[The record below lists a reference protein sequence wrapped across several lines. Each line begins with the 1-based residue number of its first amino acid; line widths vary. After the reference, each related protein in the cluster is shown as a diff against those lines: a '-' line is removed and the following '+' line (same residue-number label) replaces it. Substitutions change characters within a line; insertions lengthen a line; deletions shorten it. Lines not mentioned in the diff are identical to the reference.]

1 MYVADGA
8 VFTAPYAAPRSDEK
22 VTVRF
27 PESIETRFVRIE
39 VLTWNAHMSMRA
51 GLAIVAPE
59 VLIACVDQ
67 ATCESRAQKDGLAIG
82 GGGYQFAGDY
92 GTKGCYTYEAGTY
105 AGMVFYGTGGD
116 AEASADDVAAWQKA
130 GAPLGEGT
138 FVLRGGNSGQLCAD
152 EGDKIVCNRNAVG
165 PLEKFTLEKHGN
177 YYALKGGKD
186 GRYCADEGSRVTCNR
201 PWVHSWERF
210 TIEKHGD
217 KISLKGGRGGKF
229 CADEGHAGVKCDRH
243 AVGSWESF
251 SLQKA

>member
-1 MYVADGA
+1 M
-8 VFTAPYAAPRSDEK
+8 
-22 VTVRF
+22 
-27 PESIETRFVRIE
+27 
-39 VLTWNAHMSMRA
+39 
-51 GLAIVAPE
+51 
-59 VLIACVDQ
+59 
-67 ATCESRAQKDGLAIG
+67 
-82 GGGYQFAGDY
+82 
-92 GTKGCYTYEAGTY
+92 
-105 AGMVFYGTGGD
+105 
-116 AEASADDVAAWQKA
+116 
-130 GAPLGEGT
+130 
-138 FVLRGGNSGQLCAD
+138 
-152 EGDKIVCNRNAVG
+152 G